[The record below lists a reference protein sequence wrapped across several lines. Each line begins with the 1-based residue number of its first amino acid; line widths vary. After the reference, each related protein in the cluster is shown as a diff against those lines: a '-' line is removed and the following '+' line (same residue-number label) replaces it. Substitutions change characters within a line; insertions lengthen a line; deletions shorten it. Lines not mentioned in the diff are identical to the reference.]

1 MKLNQTMKQTNK
13 NHSNKTPTT
22 GGWSTISRNFK
33 NIFFT
38 ITKKKK
44 VELYRHAFSE
54 VLFTLLLL
62 FSLELD
68 TRCPLCLTDT
78 HLRGTGEVF
87 SSHVKGFLPMH
98 CLLTV
103 SHAVFLLHSSIWNY
117 VKKRTFSLMIF
128 EGIKAKRNTRNEFS
142 LNIGSLYTST
152 LSREKKH

>member
-1 MKLNQTMKQTNK
+1 MKQTNK
-13 NHSNKTPTT
+13 KHSNKTPTT

-38 ITKKKK
+38 ITKKKKK

-78 HLRGTGEVF
+78 HLRGTCEVF
-87 SSHVKGFLPMH
+87 SSHMKGFLHMY

-128 EGIKAKRNTRNEFS
+128 EGIKAQRNTRNEFS
-142 LNIGSLYTST
+142 LNTGSLYTST